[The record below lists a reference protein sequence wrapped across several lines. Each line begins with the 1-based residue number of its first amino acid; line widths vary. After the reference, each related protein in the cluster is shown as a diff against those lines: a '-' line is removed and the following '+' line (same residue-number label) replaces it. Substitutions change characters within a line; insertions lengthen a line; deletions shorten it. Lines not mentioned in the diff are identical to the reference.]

1 MAKWSLVCPRCNHKF
16 THIKINEA
24 VVAEAY
30 RDSYGTDAKPAVPA
44 LIDLLNDKGK
54 GVRNSADL
62 ALKMIDPEAAVKA
75 GLK

>member
-30 RDSYGTDAKPAVPA
+30 RDSYGTDAKPELPEKQLTCPYCQMESLYGRFH
-44 LIDLLNDKGK
+44 LIYEEDRDETAKDKG
-54 GVRNSADL
+54 A
-62 ALKMIDPEAAVKA
+62 
-75 GLK
+75 